1 MDQQKTRIARR
12 PRTYGCE
19 ELHTRCRTLVLTRY
33 LRQADSAIAP
43 LMGTNDGSTSS
54 PREPGGEAAREPGE
68 RVARGSDGEADRE
81 PDGATAQGQGELV
94 ARAPGATL
102 IEVFPEIALIVGE
115 SLSAL
120 PDEVAS
126 DLVELPFGVDHVELD
141 KVLGT
146 AGVLAQTASAAL
158 AVGNLQGL
166 VRLTPDTVAAMN
178 GGLKPLVS
186 GGGNLGVLTD
196 AGGRFARQVRWKPVG
211 PQVAGGTVLASLGPA
226 FMMVAL
232 QLQLSRLEKTAK
244 ETRGIAR
251 KILKGINEDRQDELA
266 GIARVVDQAFEEA
279 KRIRRVTPGVWEE
292 VQGQQAK
299 INDYREKYRRFV
311 EGHVNEARALR
322 GSSAGEVW
330 AHVMENGPQILIDLE
345 CYMTVERINCV
356 YRALRAARLRDEG
369 RDDPKEAELSE
380 FVAADAREDYENA
393 IGMMT
398 GLVDALNRGFHLAA
412 AIEKGL
418 LDKTVVRGINDVVKG
433 LFAGER
439 KKTREPGDGVQNA
452 IQKLAEGVGR
462 FAAVIGLASPR
473 DPEPHARVMG
483 KRTDEEAK
491 ELLEV
496 LRWTLERDEELVGFA
511 HATDARQQ
519 AVIAITDQRVVEAK
533 LADLRSRGEFWREIP
548 NDEIRYVRRRGGNE
562 GRAELDVITK
572 EENLTWSFGPADE
585 SDQAGLDAITGML
598 AERMRLPE
606 EEVRELTGSRS
617 DGAPRIEAPAPPP
630 LPEGGHSG
638 QSDSK

>member
-12 PRTYGCE
+12 PRTYKC
-19 ELHTRCRTLVLTRY
+19 LHTRCRTLVLTRY
-33 LRQADSAIAP
+33 LRQADSAIVL
-43 LMGTNDGSTSS
+43 LMDTNDGSAPLPCDS
-54 PREPGGEAAREPGE
+54 EGEAAREPGE

-94 ARAPGATL
+94 AQAPGATL

-120 PDEVAS
+120 PDEVTS

-146 AGVLAQTASAAL
+146 AGVLAQTASAAA

-186 GGGNLGVLTD
+186 GGDNLGVLTN

-211 PQVAGGTVLASLGPA
+211 PQAAGGTVLASLGPA

-232 QLQLSRLEKTAK
+232 QLQLGRLEKTAK
-244 ETRGIAR
+244 KSYEISHEILGELR
-251 KILKGINEDRQDELA
+251 KSQQDELA
-266 GIARVVDQAFEEA
+266 GLAAAVGKALKSAMRSGHVTDTMWSRVGSYSNKIEEHRNRYGDKVEAHSKKIRELRGASASELYSYIKENGGRVLGDLKCCMVVERVNRDYQILLAAHVCEKARTD
-279 KRIRRVTPGVWEE
+279 PGERE
-292 VQGQQAK
+292 NLKTIIEDVQG
-299 INDYREKYRRFV
+299 
-311 EGHVNEARALR
+311 
-322 GSSAGEVW
+322 
-330 AHVMENGPQILIDLE
+330 
-345 CYMTVERINCV
+345 
-356 YRALRAARLRDEG
+356 
-369 RDDPKEAELSE
+369 
-380 FVAADAREDYENA
+380 DYEA
-393 IGMMT
+393 AVVRMT
-398 GLVDALNRGFHLAA
+398 GLVDSLSRSLHLARA
-412 AIEKGL
+412 VTVAQSASIFDNAVSGL
-418 LDKTVVRGINDVVKG
+418 NAVKG
-433 LFAGER
+433 WL
-439 KKTREPGDGVQNA
+439 PGDWQKSPVPRDQVLEAVEELVNGVEEFASA
-452 IQKLAEGVGR
+452 IA
-462 FAAVIGLASPR
+462 LASPR
-473 DPEPHARVMG
+473 RPEPRARVMG
-483 KRTDEEAK
+483 EHPDKEA
-491 ELLEV
+491 EALLEV
-496 LRWTLERDEELVGFA
+496 LRWTLRGDEELVGFA

-519 AVIAITDQRVVEAK
+519 TVIAITGQRVVEAK
-533 LADLRSRGEFWREIP
+533 LADLRSRGEIWREIP
-548 NDEIRYVRRRGGNE
+548 NDEIRYIRRRGGNE

-606 EEVRELTGSRS
+606 EEMRELTGSRS
-617 DGAPRIEAPAPPP
+617 DGAPRIGAPAPPP

>member
-19 ELHTRCRTLVLTRY
+19 
-33 LRQADSAIAP
+33 
-43 LMGTNDGSTSS
+43 
-54 PREPGGEAAREPGE
+54 
-68 RVARGSDGEADRE
+68 
-81 PDGATAQGQGELV
+81 
-94 ARAPGATL
+94 
-102 IEVFPEIALIVGE
+102 
-115 SLSAL
+115 
-120 PDEVAS
+120 
-126 DLVELPFGVDHVELD
+126 
-141 KVLGT
+141 
-146 AGVLAQTASAAL
+146 
-158 AVGNLQGL
+158 
-166 VRLTPDTVAAMN
+166 
-178 GGLKPLVS
+178 
-186 GGGNLGVLTD
+186 
-196 AGGRFARQVRWKPVG
+196 
-211 PQVAGGTVLASLGPA
+211 
-226 FMMVAL
+226 
-232 QLQLSRLEKTAK
+232 
-244 ETRGIAR
+244 
-251 KILKGINEDRQDELA
+251 
-266 GIARVVDQAFEEA
+266 
-279 KRIRRVTPGVWEE
+279 
-292 VQGQQAK
+292 
-299 INDYREKYRRFV
+299 
-311 EGHVNEARALR
+311 
-322 GSSAGEVW
+322 
-330 AHVMENGPQILIDLE
+330 IDLE

-356 YRALRAARLRDEG
+356 YRALRAERLRDEG

-433 LFAGER
+433 LFVGER
-439 KKTREPGDGVQNA
+439 KKTREPGDGAQNA

-462 FAAVIGLASPR
+462 FAAVIALASPR

-519 AVIAITDQRVVEAK
+519 TVIAITDQRVVEAK

-572 EENLTWSFGPADE
+572 DENLTWSFGPADE

-606 EEVRELTGSRS
+606 EEMRELTGSPS